1 MDLTA
6 DQRANVINVLRTA
19 GFSKAWTLNNVDS
32 YELILLVPEDE
43 GDVRAIVQSASTRA
57 VVESIMEILPFSRTY
72 IVKHSEGM
80 DVSRFY

>member
-6 DQRANVINVLRTA
+6 DQRANVINVLRAA
-19 GFSKAWTLNNVDS
+19 GFSKAWTLNKVDS

-43 GDVRAIVQSASTRA
+43 GDVRAIVESASTRV
-57 VVESIMEILPFSRTY
+57 VVESIMEILPLSRTY
-72 IVKHSEGM
+72 IAKYREGM